1 LTSGIINDTVIY
13 REMDSTDDVIKELER
28 SPSNVRFTDLCKI
41 CDYYFG
47 EARQKGSSHRIYKTP
62 WQGDPRVNIQE
73 KDDKGKDFQV
83 KQVIK
88 AIKRLEIQNGN

>member
-1 LTSGIINDTVIY
+1 
-13 REMDSTDDVIKELER
+13 MDSIEHTIRELER
-28 SPSNVRFTDLCKI
+28 SPSDIRFADLCKI

-73 KDDKGKDFQV
+73 KKGKGKAYQV
-83 KQVIK
+83 RQVIR
-88 AIKRLEIQNGN
+88 ALKRLEVQSGNKSSGKK

>member
-1 LTSGIINDTVIY
+1 
-13 REMDSTDDVIKELER
+13 MDSTDDVIKQLER
-28 SPSNVRFTDLCKI
+28 SPSNVRFADLCKI

-47 EARQKGSSHRIYKTP
+47 EARQKSSSHRVYKTP

-73 KDDKGKDFQV
+73 KNGKGKDYQV

-88 AIKRLEIQNGN
+88 ALKRLEV